1 MNTTLSSIEPSKLL
15 STERIWNILAD
26 QDETCDERRVCYYP
40 NIETLARQVRSSK
53 CWTMGEVFV
62 YVESA
67 HRFIVMKQIAP
78 SSCEMLTISNAGY
91 CDVLTAYRYSQD
103 DLVAQF
109 NDYMNRIC
117 HEGTRHDAVTN

>member
-78 SSCEMLTISNAGY
+78 SSCEMLTICQAGY
-91 CDVLTAYRYSQD
+91 CDVLTAYRY
-103 DLVAQF
+103 
-109 NDYMNRIC
+109 
-117 HEGTRHDAVTN
+117 T

>member
-1 MNTTLSSIEPSKLL
+1 MNTTLSSVEPSKLL
-15 STERIWNILAD
+15 SPERIWNILAD

-40 NIETLARQVRSSK
+40 DIETLARQVRSSK

-62 YVESA
+62 FVESA
-67 HRFIVMKQIAP
+67 SRFIVMKQIAP

>member
-26 QDETCDERRVCYYP
+26 QDETCDERRVCYYQ

-78 SSCEMLTISNAGY
+78 SSCEMLTICQAGY
-91 CDVLTAYRYSQD
+91 CDVLTAYRYTQEE
-103 DLVAQF
+103 LVASL
-109 NDYMNRIC
+109 NEYLARAP
-117 HEGTRHDAVTN
+117 R